1 MNSEMFHPY
10 TGRTTMA
17 ESRAM
22 NADRETI
29 AAPASAAPR
38 RAAFGA
44 AIPETGEAPEW
55 IELIPA
61 GEFAGRDGRG
71 PYRLTD
77 VATVIQ
83 ASQALRMDAGLPIDY
98 DHATDFAAPTGRP
111 APAAGWIR
119 GLEERDGALWGRV
132 EWTRHG
138 ASAVAMREYRYIS
151 PVFEYAPTGEIVRLL
166 RAALTNNPNLYL
178 SAISSSAPPASGGLA
193 GGEQELEVPME
204 GLGSVLAEMLGLDSG
219 AGAAEIIA
227 EVRALLAARPT
238 TAAAAREAD
247 PTRFV
252 PIAEYERTAA
262 ELNRLRAAQARE
274 RAEQEVGAAMRAGKI
289 APAQR
294 EWAIAYCQ
302 ADAEAFRGFVARQP
316 PLLTAGLAADDPA
329 GSRIEMGLPPH
340 AAAHPL
346 TRTEAAICARLGIK
360 PQDYARRK
368 EACSREAFAPE
379 RD

>member
-1 MNSEMFHPY
+1 MFHPY
-10 TGRTTMA
+10 TERAAMA

-22 NADRETI
+22 NAVSENI
-29 AAPASAAPR
+29 AAPAAPR
-38 RAAFGA
+38 RTALGA
-44 AIPETGEAPEW
+44 AILAAGAAPEW

-71 PYRLTD
+71 PYRLTN
-77 VATVIQ
+77 VAAVIE

-98 DHATDFAAPTGRP
+98 DHATDFAAPAGRP

-119 GLEERDGALWGRV
+119 SLEERDGALWGRV

-151 PVFEYAPTGEIVRLL
+151 PVFEYAPNGEIVRLL

-178 SAISSSAPPASGGLA
+178 SAISSSAPPASGGPA

-204 GLGSVLAEMLGLDSG
+204 DLGNALAEMLGLDSG

-227 EVRALLAARPT
+227 EVRALLAARPAA
-238 TAAAAREAD
+238 AAAAREAD
-247 PTRFV
+247 PARFV

-316 PLLTAGLAADDPA
+316 PLFAAGPAAADRA
-329 GSRIEMGLPPH
+329 GSQIEMGRPPR
-340 AAAHPL
+340 AAAPAL
-346 TRTEAAICARLGIK
+346 TRTEAAICERLGID

-368 EACSREAFAPE
+368 EACSRDAFASE

>member
-10 TGRTTMA
+10 AGRAAMA

-22 NADRETI
+22 NADRQTI
-29 AAPASAAPR
+29 AASASVAPR

-44 AIPETGEAPEW
+44 AIPQTGEAPEW

-98 DHATDFAAPTGRP
+98 DHATDFAAPAGRP

-119 GLEERDGALWGRV
+119 SLEERDGALWGQV

-178 SAISSSAPPASGGLA
+178 SAISSSAPPASGAPA
-193 GGEQELEVPME
+193 GGGQELEVPME
-204 GLGSVLAEMLGLDSG
+204 GLGSALAEMLGLDSG

-227 EVRALLAARPT
+227 EVRALLASRPAT
-238 TAAAAREAD
+238 AAAREAD
-247 PTRFV
+247 PARFV
-252 PIAEYERTAA
+252 PIAEYERTSA

-294 EWAIAYCQ
+294 EWAIAYYQ

-316 PLLTAGLAADDPA
+316 PLVTAGLAASDCA
-329 GSRIEMGLPPH
+329 GSQIEMGRPPH
-340 AAAHPL
+340 AAAHAL
-346 TRTEAAICARLGIK
+346 TRTEAAICARLGIE

-368 EACSREAFAPE
+368 AVCSREAFAPE

>member
-1 MNSEMFHPY
+1 MFHPY
-10 TGRTTMA
+10 PNSAAMA

-22 NADRETI
+22 DAARENI
-29 AAPASAAPR
+29 SAQAPAAPR
-38 RAAFGA
+38 RAAIGS
-44 AIPETGEAPEW
+44 AIPAASEAPEW

-71 PYRLTD
+71 PYRLKD
-77 VATVIQ
+77 AAAVIE
-83 ASQALRMDAGLPIDY
+83 ASRALRMDAGLPIDY
-98 DHATDFAAPTGRP
+98 DHATDFAAPAGRP

-119 GLEERDGALWGRV
+119 SLEQRDGALWGGI

-138 ASAVAMREYRYIS
+138 AAAVAMREYRYIS
-151 PVFEYAPTGEIVRLL
+151 PVFEYAPNGEIVRLL

-178 SAISSSAPPASGGLA
+178 SAISSSAAPETGVASDGG
-193 GGEQELEVPME
+193 QQTEVPME
-204 GLGSVLAEMLGLDSG
+204 DLGSALAEMLGLDSG
-219 AGAAEIIA
+219 TGAAEIIA
-227 EVRALLAARPT
+227 EVRALLAAQQP
-238 TAAAAREAD
+238 AAAAASAREAD
-247 PTRFV
+247 PARFV

-262 ELNRLRAAQARE
+262 ELNQLRAAQARE
-274 RAEQEVGAAMRAGKI
+274 GAEREVETAMRAGKI

-316 PLLTAGLAADDPA
+316 PLLTAAPAAADRA
-329 GSRIEMGLPPH
+329 GSQIESRRPPH

-346 TRTEAAICARLGIK
+346 TRTEAAICARLGIE

-368 EACSREAFAPE
+368 DTCSRDAFASE